1 MNTDKHG
8 SEAQPLDLARWRN
21 VPAILMGGGALVSLI
36 GALVNAR
43 EFAYS
48 WLLGFMFFLSLCL
61 GALFLVI
68 VHHLFDAGWSV
79 PIRRFCEHIASLLFP
94 CMALLFLPIAFLA
107 KKIYPW
113 MGELIKDPQHID
125 HALKA
130 KAPLFTV
137 PGFYWMTAA
146 LFVIWFLLTNRLRY
160 WSLKQDVQTSDS
172 WAAGPGF
179 IQRLFGV
186 NQEAPGVV
194 ECTRQMR
201 KFAAIGILL
210 FAVTLTMG
218 AVMWMKGLEHEWFST
233 MYGVYYFAGS
243 VWTML
248 ATAYV
253 ITMILDRQ
261 GVLTEVL
268 HEHQYYFLGSLMF
281 AFTVFYAYIHFAQYF
296 IIWNGNMPEET
307 FWYVVREHGTWFWVG
322 IVIIFGHFFLPF
334 LALLR
339 IDVKNVFSF
348 MLPLCAWAWLMHFVD
363 LSFNIM
369 PVAHREGYPLR
380 WVWLHVGCWAFMAG
394 LLTWLFLRKYAAHPP
409 YPIKDPRLI
418 EAMGHFHPVPTQI
431 SGGELDEADDLR
443 DAPPQFRGGP
453 R

>member
-1 MNTDKHG
+1 MDTSKHG
-8 SEAQPLDLARWRN
+8 SVADSLSLSRWRN
-21 VPAILMGGGALVSLI
+21 VPALLMGGGALVSLI
-36 GALVNAR
+36 GLIVNAK
-43 EFAYS
+43 EFAYA

-94 CMALLFLPIAFLA
+94 WMALLFLPIAFLA
-107 KKIYPW
+107 KTIYPW
-113 MGELIKDPQHID
+113 MSRLNHPD

-130 KAPLFTV
+130 KAPLFTI
-137 PGFYWMTAA
+137 PMFYVSAA
-146 LFVIWFLLTNRLRY
+146 VLFAIWFLLTNRLRY
-160 WSLKQDVQTSDS
+160 WSLKQDETG
-172 WAAGPGF
+172 AAEPTY
-179 IQRLFGV
+179 R
-186 NQEAPGVV
+186 
-194 ECTRQMR
+194 MR
-201 KFAAIGILL
+201 FYSSIGIIL
-210 FAVTLTMG
+210 FALTLTLG
-218 AVMWMKGLEHEWFST
+218 AVMWMKGLEYEWFST

-243 VWTML
+243 VWLAL

-253 ITMILDRQ
+253 ITMVLDRQ
-261 GVLTEVL
+261 GVLSDVL
-268 HEHQYYFLGSLMF
+268 HEHQYYFIGSLLF

-334 LALLR
+334 LSLLR
-339 IDVKNVFSF
+339 IDVKNSF
-348 MLPLCAWAWLMHFVD
+348 KLMVPLCIWAWLMHFVD

-369 PVAHREGYPLR
+369 PVAHREGYPLQ
-380 WVWLHVGCWAFMAG
+380 WLWLHLGCWAFMAG
-394 LLTWLFLRKYAAHPP
+394 LIAWRFLKEYAAHPP

-431 SGGELDEADDLR
+431 SGGELDETDDLR
-443 DAPPQFRGGP
+443 DAPPQFRGGV